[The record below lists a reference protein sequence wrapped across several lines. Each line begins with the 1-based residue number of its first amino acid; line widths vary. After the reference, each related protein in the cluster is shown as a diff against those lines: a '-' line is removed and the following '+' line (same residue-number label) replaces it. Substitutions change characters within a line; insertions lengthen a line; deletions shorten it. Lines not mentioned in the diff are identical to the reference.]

1 MRYIREKLLVNL
13 NYNYMTTNKDV
24 IEVLNDLIRI
34 NNDRTA
40 GYMRAAEDTKNVD
53 VDLRTIFE
61 RLADESRQ
69 NAIELTAQ
77 VGRLGGEPATG
88 TTTSGKIYR
97 AWMNV
102 KDMFTGKD
110 RHALLASCEY
120 GEDAAQ
126 RAYEDALASDAP
138 LPTDVRQLITTQKSS
153 LRNSH
158 DMIKKYRDV
167 HEITK

>member
-1 MRYIREKLLVNL
+1 MEQ
-13 NYNYMTTNKDV
+13 NKDI

-40 GYMRAAEDTKNVD
+40 GYTRAAEDTKIVD

-61 RLADESRQ
+61 RMADESRQ
-69 NAIELTAQ
+69 YAIELTSQ

-88 TTTSGKIYR
+88 TTASGKIYR

-110 RHALLASCEY
+110 RHSLLASCEY

-138 LPTDVRQLITTQKSS
+138 LPTDIRQLIVSQKAS
-153 LRNSH
+153 LRNAH
-158 DMIKKYRDV
+158 DMIKRYRDM
-167 HEITK
+167 HEIAK

>member
-1 MRYIREKLLVNL
+1 MAQ
-13 NYNYMTTNKDV
+13 NKEV
-24 IEVLNDLIRI
+24 IEVLNDLIKI

-40 GYMRAAEDTKNVD
+40 GYTRAAEDTKIVD

-69 NAIELTAQ
+69 YAIELTSQ

-88 TTTSGKIYR
+88 TTAAGKIYR

-126 RAYEDALASDAP
+126 RAYEDALTADAP
-138 LPTDVRQLITTQKSS
+138 LPTDIAQLITSQKAS
-153 LRNSH
+153 LRNAH
-158 DMIKKYRDV
+158 DMIKRYRDM
-167 HEITK
+167 HEITR

>member
-1 MRYIREKLLVNL
+1 MAQ
-13 NYNYMTTNKDV
+13 NKEV
-24 IEVLNDLIRI
+24 VEVLNDLIRI

-40 GYMRAAEDTKNVD
+40 GYTRAAEDTKKVD

-126 RAYEDALASDAP
+126 RAYEDALTSDAP
-138 LPTDVRQLITTQKSS
+138 LPTDVRQLITSQKAS
-153 LRNSH
+153 LRNAH
-158 DMIKKYRDV
+158 DMIKKYRDL
-167 HEITK
+167 HEVNR

>member
-1 MRYIREKLLVNL
+1 
-13 NYNYMTTNKDV
+13 
-24 IEVLNDLIRI
+24 
-34 NNDRTA
+34 
-40 GYMRAAEDTKNVD
+40 
-53 VDLRTIFE
+53 
-61 RLADESRQ
+61 
-69 NAIELTAQ
+69 
-77 VGRLGGEPATG
+77 LGGEPATG

-126 RAYEDALASDAP
+126 RAYEDALATDAP
-138 LPTDVRQLITTQKSS
+138 LSTDVRQLITSQKSS
-153 LRNSH
+153 LRNAH
-158 DMIKKYRDV
+158 DMIKKYRDM

>member
-1 MRYIREKLLVNL
+1 ME
-13 NYNYMTTNKDV
+13 TNKDV
-24 IEVLNDLIRI
+24 IEVLNDLIQI

-40 GYMRAAEDTKNVD
+40 GYMRAAEDTDKVD

-61 RLADESRQ
+61 RMADDSRQ

-126 RAYEDALASDAP
+126 RAYDDALASDAP
-138 LPTDVRQLITTQKSS
+138 LSTDVRQLITSQKAS
-153 LRNSH
+153 LKNAH
-158 DMIKKYRDV
+158 DMIKKYRDL

>member
-1 MRYIREKLLVNL
+1 MNL
-13 NYNYMTTNKDV
+13 KTDNMAQNENIT
-24 IEVLNDLIRI
+24 EVLNDLIRI

-40 GYMRAAEDTKNVD
+40 GYTRAAEDSRLVD
-53 VDLRTIFE
+53 ADLRTIFNRMAE
-61 RLADESRQ
+61 ESRQ
-69 NAIELTAQ
+69 YATELTAE
-77 VGRLGGEPATG
+77 VAKLGGEPATG
-88 TTTSGKIYR
+88 TTASGKIYR
-97 AWMNV
+97 AWMNI

-138 LPTDVRQLITTQKSS
+138 LSTDVRQLITSQKSS

-158 DMIKKYRDV
+158 DMIKKYRDM

>member
-1 MRYIREKLLVNL
+1 MA
-13 NYNYMTTNKDV
+13 TNKDV

-40 GYMRAAEDTKNVD
+40 GYMRASEDTKNVD

-61 RLADESRQ
+61 RMADESRQ

-97 AWMNV
+97 TWMDV

-126 RAYEDALASDAP
+126 RAYEDALTTDEP
-138 LPTDVRQLITTQKSS
+138 LPSDVRQLITSQKSS
-153 LRNSH
+153 LRNAH

>member
-1 MRYIREKLLVNL
+1 MKQNEN
-13 NYNYMTTNKDV
+13 V

-40 GYMRAAEDTKNVD
+40 GYTRAAEDSKD
-53 VDLRTIFE
+53 IDIDLRALFNHM
-61 RLADESRQ
+61 ADESREY
-69 NAIELTAQ
+69 AIALTSQ
-77 VGRLGGEPATG
+77 VARLGGEPATG

-97 AWMNV
+97 AWMGV

-126 RAYEDALASDAP
+126 KAYDDALASDAN
-138 LPTDVRQLITTQKSS
+138 LSTEIRQIIAEQKTS
-153 LRNSH
+153 LKDSH
-158 DMIKKYRDV
+158 DKIKGYRDLHAAV
-167 HEITK
+167 K

>member
-1 MRYIREKLLVNL
+1 MAQ
-13 NYNYMTTNKDV
+13 NKEV
-24 IEVLNDLIRI
+24 IGVLNDLIQI

-40 GYMRAAEDTKNVD
+40 GYTRAAEDTKNVD

-61 RLADESRQ
+61 RLADDSRQ
-69 NAIELTAQ
+69 NAIELTSQ

-88 TTTSGKIYR
+88 TTASGKIYR

-110 RHALLASCEY
+110 RHAVLENCEF

-126 RAYEDALASDAP
+126 KAYDTAMESDAEMSP
-138 LPTDVRQLITTQKSS
+138 EIRQIIAEQQAVLNRGHDLIKE
-153 LRNSH
+153 
-158 DMIKKYRDV
+158 YRDA
-167 HEITK
+167 HEAVS

>member
-1 MRYIREKLLVNL
+1 MAQ
-13 NYNYMTTNKDV
+13 NKEV
-24 IEVLNDLIRI
+24 IGVLNDLIQI

-40 GYMRAAEDTKNVD
+40 GYTRAAEDTKNVD

-61 RLADESRQ
+61 RLADDSRQ
-69 NAIELTAQ
+69 NAIELTSQ

-88 TTTSGKIYR
+88 TTASGKIYR

-126 RAYEDALASDAP
+126 RAYEDALESDAP
-138 LPTDVRQLITTQKSS
+138 LPTDVRQLIVSQKAS
-153 LRNSH
+153 LKNAH

-167 HEITK
+167 HAITK

>member
-1 MRYIREKLLVNL
+1 
-13 NYNYMTTNKDV
+13 MTTNKDV

-61 RLADESRQ
+61 RMADESRQ

-77 VGRLGGEPATG
+77 VGRMGGEPATG

-126 RAYEDALASDAP
+126 RAYDDALASDAP
-138 LPTDVRQLITTQKSS
+138 LTTDVRQLITSQKAS
-153 LRNSH
+153 LKNAH
-158 DMIKKYRDV
+158 DMIKKYRDL

>member
-1 MRYIREKLLVNL
+1 
-13 NYNYMTTNKDV
+13 MTTNKDV

-61 RLADESRQ
+61 RMADESRQ

-126 RAYEDALASDAP
+126 RAYEDALATDAP
-138 LPTDVRQLITTQKSS
+138 LSTDVRQLITSQKSS

-158 DMIKKYRDV
+158 DMIKKYRDM

>member
-1 MRYIREKLLVNL
+1 MAQ
-13 NYNYMTTNKDV
+13 NKDV

-61 RLADESRQ
+61 RMADESRQ

-88 TTTSGKIYR
+88 TTTTGKIYR

-120 GEDAAQ
+120 GEDASQ

-138 LPTDVRQLITTQKSS
+138 LSTEVRQLITSQKSS

-158 DMIKKYRDV
+158 DMVKKYRDM

>member
-1 MRYIREKLLVNL
+1 MAQ
-13 NYNYMTTNKDV
+13 NKEV

-40 GYMRAAEDTKNVD
+40 GYTRAAEDTKVVD

-69 NAIELTAQ
+69 YAIELTSQ

-88 TTTSGKIYR
+88 TTASGKIYR

-126 RAYEDALASDAP
+126 RAYEDALTSDTP
-138 LPTDVRQLITTQKSS
+138 LPTDIVQLITSQKAS
-153 LRNSH
+153 LRNAH
-158 DMIKKYRDV
+158 DMIKRYRDM
-167 HEITK
+167 HEITR

>member
-1 MRYIREKLLVNL
+1 
-13 NYNYMTTNKDV
+13 MTQNKEV

-40 GYMRAAEDTKNVD
+40 GYTRASEDTKNVD

-61 RLADESRQ
+61 RMADESRQ

-110 RHALLASCEY
+110 RHSLLASCEY

-126 RAYEDALASDAP
+126 RAYEEALASDAP
-138 LPTDVRQLITTQKSS
+138 LATDVRQLITSQKAS

-158 DMIKKYRDV
+158 DLIKKYRDM
-167 HEITK
+167 HEISR

>member
-1 MRYIREKLLVNL
+1 
-13 NYNYMTTNKDV
+13 
-24 IEVLNDLIRI
+24 
-34 NNDRTA
+34 
-40 GYMRAAEDTKNVD
+40 MRAAEDTKIVD

-61 RLADESRQ
+61 RMADESRQ
-69 NAIELTAQ
+69 YAIELTSQ

-88 TTTSGKIYR
+88 TTASGKIYR
-97 AWMNV
+97 AWMNI

-138 LPTDVRQLITTQKSS
+138 LPTDIRQLITSQKAS
-153 LRNSH
+153 LRNAH
-158 DMIKKYRDV
+158 DMIKKYRDA
-167 HEITK
+167 HEIVR

>member
-1 MRYIREKLLVNL
+1 MA
-13 NYNYMTTNKDV
+13 TNKDV
-24 IEVLNDLIRI
+24 TEVLNDLIQI

-40 GYMRAAEDTKNVD
+40 GYMRAAEDTDNVD

-61 RLADESRQ
+61 RMADESRQ

-126 RAYEDALASDAP
+126 RAYEDALATDAP
-138 LPTDVRQLITTQKSS
+138 LSTDVRQLITSQKAS
-153 LRNSH
+153 LKNAH
-158 DMIKKYRDV
+158 DMIKKYRDL

>member
-1 MRYIREKLLVNL
+1 MAQ
-13 NYNYMTTNKDV
+13 NKE
-24 IEVLNDLIRI
+24 IIGVLNDLIRI

-40 GYMRAAEDTKNVD
+40 GYTRAVEDTKNVD

-61 RLADESRQ
+61 RLADDSRQ
-69 NAIELTAQ
+69 NAIQLTAQ

-88 TTTSGKIYR
+88 TTASGKIYR

-126 RAYEDALASDAP
+126 RAYEDALESDAP
-138 LPTDVRQLITTQKSS
+138 LPTDVRQLIVSQKAS
-153 LRNSH
+153 LKTAR

-167 HEITK
+167 HAITK

>member
-1 MRYIREKLLVNL
+1 MAQ
-13 NYNYMTTNKDV
+13 NKEV
-24 IEVLNDLIRI
+24 IEVLNDLIKI

-40 GYMRAAEDTKNVD
+40 GYTRAAEDTKIVD

-69 NAIELTAQ
+69 NAIELTSQ
-77 VGRLGGEPATG
+77 IGRLGGEPATS
-88 TTTSGKIYR
+88 TTAAGKIYHT
-97 AWMNV
+97 WMNV

-126 RAYEDALASDAP
+126 RAYEDALTSDAP
-138 LPTDVRQLITTQKSS
+138 LPTDIRQLITTQKSA

-158 DMIKKYRDV
+158 DMIKKYRDM
-167 HEITK
+167 HEIAK

>member
-1 MRYIREKLLVNL
+1 
-13 NYNYMTTNKDV
+13 MTTNKDV

-40 GYMRAAEDTKNVD
+40 GYMRAAEDTKMVD

-153 LRNSH
+153 LLNSH
-158 DMIKKYRDV
+158 DMIKKYRDM
-167 HEITK
+167 HEIIK

>member
-1 MRYIREKLLVNL
+1 MA
-13 NYNYMTTNKDV
+13 TNNDV
-24 IEVLNDLIRI
+24 TEVLNDLIRI

-40 GYMRAAEDTKNVD
+40 GYMRAAEDTDNVD

-61 RLADESRQ
+61 RMADESRQ

-126 RAYEDALASDAP
+126 RAYEDALESDAP
-138 LPTDVRQLITTQKSS
+138 MSTEVRQIITSQKAS
-153 LRNSH
+153 LRNAH
-158 DMIKKYRDV
+158 DMIKKYRDL

>member
-1 MRYIREKLLVNL
+1 MAQ
-13 NYNYMTTNKDV
+13 NKEI

-40 GYMRAAEDTKNVD
+40 GYTRAAEDTKVVD

-61 RLADESRQ
+61 RMADESRQ
-69 NAIELTAQ
+69 YAIELTSQ

-88 TTTSGKIYR
+88 TTASGKIYR

-126 RAYEDALASDAP
+126 RAYEDALTADTP
-138 LPTDVRQLITTQKSS
+138 LPTDIAQLITSQKAS
-153 LRNSH
+153 LRNAH
-158 DMIKKYRDV
+158 DMIKRYRDM
-167 HEITK
+167 HEITR

>member
-1 MRYIREKLLVNL
+1 MDNNFYLTKMLFMEQ
-13 NYNYMTTNKDV
+13 NKEL

-40 GYMRAAEDTKNVD
+40 GYTRAAEDTKIVD

-61 RLADESRQ
+61 RMADESRQ
-69 NAIELTAQ
+69 YAIELTSQ

-88 TTTSGKIYR
+88 TTASGKIYR

-110 RHALLASCEY
+110 RHSLLASCEY

-138 LPTDVRQLITTQKSS
+138 LSTDIRQLITSQKAS

-158 DMIKKYRDV
+158 DMIKRYRDM
-167 HEITK
+167 HEIAK

>member
-1 MRYIREKLLVNL
+1 MAQ
-13 NYNYMTTNKDV
+13 NKETV
-24 IEVLNDLIRI
+24 EVLNDLIRI

-40 GYMRAAEDTKNVD
+40 GYTRASEDTKQVD

-110 RHALLASCEY
+110 RHALLESCEY

-126 RAYEDALASDAP
+126 KAYDEALASDAP
-138 LPTDVRQLITTQKSS
+138 LPTDLRQLITSQKAF
-153 LRNSH
+153 LKNAH
-158 DMIKKYRDV
+158 DMIKKYRDL
-167 HEITK
+167 HEISR